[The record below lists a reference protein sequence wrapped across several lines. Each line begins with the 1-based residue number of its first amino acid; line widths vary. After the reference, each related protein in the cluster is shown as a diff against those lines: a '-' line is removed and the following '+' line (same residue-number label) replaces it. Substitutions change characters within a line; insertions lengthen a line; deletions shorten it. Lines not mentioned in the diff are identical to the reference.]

1 MIDDYSNYL
10 VWLDLEMT
18 GLSPKHN
25 RILEIATIITDSKL
39 TIIAEGPNL
48 IIHQPPEILQHMDD
62 FVTKM
67 HTDSGLI
74 ARVQQST
81 LTEQEAEQQ
90 TLHFLTPYLKPQVA
104 PLCGNSIWKDRHF
117 LAEYMPHLEQFFHY
131 RLIDVSTLKELARRW
146 APSVYENFQKQGTHR
161 ALQDIQESIAELNY
175 YKEHLI
181 HITE

>member
-1 MIDDYSNYL
+1 MSDDYSNYL

-18 GLSPKHN
+18 GLVPKTH
-25 RILEIATIITDSKL
+25 RILEIATIITDSQL

-48 IIHQPPEILQHMDD
+48 VIHQPPEVLALMDD

-67 HTDSGLI
+67 HTSSGLI

-90 TLHFLTPYLKPQVA
+90 TLDFLTPFLKPQTA

-117 LAEYMPHLEQFFHY
+117 LAEHMPHLEQFFHY

-146 APSVYENFQKQGTHR
+146 APSVYENIQKQGTHL
-161 ALQDIQESIAELNY
+161 ALQDIRESIAELNY
-175 YKEHLI
+175 YKEQFI
-181 HITE
+181 KVTK